1 MNEIAQLLVKHKIV
15 KINFENP
22 FTWVSGIRSPI
33 YCDCRELMSLPEA
46 REEIINQFC
55 QEIIEQKM
63 CSDVIAGTATAGIPW
78 ASFVAQKLNL
88 PLLYVRAKPKGHG
101 AGKMVE
107 GRCERNKN
115 ILVVEDALSTAG
127 SSIVSANAL
136 REELNATVSD
146 ILAIFSWDTPQAKE
160 NAEKGNV
167 HLHYLT
173 KFSEIAE
180 ALLEMGKITPEEK
193 ESLEQFHSNPKE
205 WGNNGE

>member
-1 MNEIAQLLVKHKIV
+1 MNSIAQLLVKHEIV
-15 KINFENP
+15 KINFQNP
-22 FTWVSGIRSPI
+22 FTWVSGIKSPI

-46 REEIINQFC
+46 RNIIINQLC
-55 QEIIEQKM
+55 QQITEQKM

-78 ASFVAQKLNL
+78 ASFVAQKLDL
-88 PLLYVRAKPKGHG
+88 PLLYVRSKPKDHG

-107 GRCERNKN
+107 GRCEKGKN

-136 REELNATVSD
+136 REELSATVTN

-160 NAEKGNV
+160 NATKDNV
-167 HLHYLT
+167 NLHYLT

-180 ALLEMGKITPEEK
+180 ALLEMEKITSEEK
-193 ESLEQFHSNPKE
+193 ASLERFHEDPKN
-205 WGNNGE
+205 WYQSS

>member
-1 MNEIAQLLVKHKIV
+1 MKTIAELLVKHEIV
-15 KINFENP
+15 KINFQNP

-33 YCDCRELMSLPEA
+33 YCDCRELMSLTDA
-46 REEIINQFC
+46 RELVVENLCKTIKDNDFNP
-55 QEIIEQKM
+55 E
-63 CSDVIAGTATAGIPW
+63 VVAGTATAGIPW

-88 PLLYVRAKPKGHG
+88 PLLYVRSKPKGHG

-107 GRCERNKN
+107 GRCDKGKN

-136 REELNATVSD
+136 REELNATVTD

-167 HLHYLT
+167 SLHPMT

-193 ESLEQFHSNPKE
+193 ESLERFHEDPKN
-205 WGNNGE
+205 WMN